1 MNYLHAN
8 ILKFL
13 KQSGTFS
20 KKKINELIIIFGI
33 SYLYANIITC
43 TIGSFLDVFFE
54 KDAFIVEGY
63 DSLKSVLKNMD
74 LNNYDPALID
84 LLIYNF
90 SLIVIEKNALIVEGY
105 DSLKSVLKNMDL
117 NNYDPA
123 FIDLLIYNFSV
134 IDIEKDS
141 SICFEDICT
150 TFFKTL

>member
-1 MNYLHAN
+1 MF
-8 ILKFL
+8 IDV
-13 KQSGTFS
+13 
-20 KKKINELIIIFGI
+20 KK
-33 SYLYANIITC
+33 
-43 TIGSFLDVFFE
+43 
-54 KDAFIVEGY
+54 
-63 DSLKSVLKNMD
+63 
-74 LNNYDPALID
+74 
-84 LLIYNF
+84 
-90 SLIVIEKNALIVEGY
+90 KNALIVEGY